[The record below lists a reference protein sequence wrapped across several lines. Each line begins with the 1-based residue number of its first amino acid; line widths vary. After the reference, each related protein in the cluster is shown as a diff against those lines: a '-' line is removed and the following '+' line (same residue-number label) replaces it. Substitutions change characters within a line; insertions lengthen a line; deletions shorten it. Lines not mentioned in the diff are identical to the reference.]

1 MSPRPPAQ
9 MSSEDKSVEPSDL
22 GPPPLSAA
30 IAAAP
35 VGSPVSNDKRPR
47 GRPRKDGTTLQK
59 KKKSRS
65 RGKTVIEDDDSMDGL
80 EATENAMETEVKD
93 DSLEEDI
100 LTEMETNEQSSLLQ
114 RSISEDCASSITSI
128 NLDTKTSNEQL
139 CALCYC
145 GERSSLGQGELK
157 RFDPTQDFTAL
168 RQSPSQAKQDTTDNS
183 EDGNDKSHK
192 QCSTSR
198 RLQQKSPCQTAASLS
213 TCINVPV
220 ASEEQTSRY
229 WDELSQVG
237 LPDDID
243 VQALFEPSG
252 HCWVHHCCAEWSF
265 GVCQADE
272 QVLMNVDKAVLSGVT
287 EHCAYCKHLGAT
299 IKCSEV
305 KCNQLYHYPC
315 AAGAGTFQDFK
326 TLALLCPEHIDQA
339 PERSKEEANCAVC
352 DSPGELLD
360 QLFCTSCG
368 QHYHGACLD
377 IVVTP
382 LKRAGW
388 QCPECKICQTCRH
401 PGDDSKMLVCDICDK
416 GYHTFCLQPA
426 MESIPTNGWRC
437 KNCRVCVDC
446 GARTSTHWHHNC
458 SLCASCYQQQ
468 DHSLSCPLCD
478 KTCYQDSQKD
488 MLHCQMCKRWIHIEC
503 DRSLENAE
511 DISLKECYVC
521 IMCKETEAT
530 MENIQSCANNETVD
544 SVQETTTGVIEVN
557 GTIEEQLSQGGSV
570 HQPVYDINHAGD
582 QTIMT
587 NENDLAAAHAT
598 EHIEPDL
605 AKEALISEKT
615 FQQLDYPTAVTE
627 VQEMEVNE
635 NKPETLLQP
644 QLDEEA
650 QNLKEVVEGSV
661 LVKEEHQLCQN
672 ETQQMDVSVPE
683 VSNNEPTQAATLIKE
698 FPEILLRDK
707 MAQKSEENISQACL
721 GSSVS
726 EAAKAPS
733 ESPSEMSSPVE
744 NKTVKMFAETG
755 NNYTQSNKT
764 SVSSS
769 FVTISVAVSPVTNV
783 SCASATGTFSGI
795 PASTFVPMVP
805 KIGMGKPAI
814 TKRKFSPGR
823 PRMRQGMW
831 ATNAMSSPSWSTD
844 NYEFRESMVK
854 TKQPQNTIWNIKV
867 GRGAGFPG
875 KKRPRGTGHPGRGV
889 RGRSKL
895 KNGIGAAIT
904 PGAGA
909 MEIIVNKDED
919 ENSMHNTVVLF
930 STSDKF
936 TLKQDMCVVC
946 GSFGKGSEGRLLVCS
961 QCGQCY
967 HPYCVSIKITKVVLS
982 KGWRCLECTVCE
994 SCGKASDPGRLL
1006 LCDDCDISYHTYCLD
1021 PPLQTVPKGGWKC
1034 RWCVSCM
1041 QCEAT
1046 SPGFKC
1052 EWQNNYTQ
1060 CAPCASL
1067 AVCPVCNKNYREEEL
1082 IIQCRQCDRWIHA
1095 ICQNLNTEDEVE
1107 TAADN
1112 GYDCFTCR
1120 QYAMASPVTT
1130 SEGTELSL
1138 VTPQF
1143 IVKTKEPEP
1152 TRTYT
1157 QDGVCL
1163 TEMGMSQLQSLSIAP
1178 PRRKRPKPKLKL
1190 KIINQNSVAVLQTP
1204 PDPQSEQSRDM
1215 DGDVD
1220 ESRAADL
1227 MDCDAKS
1234 DTFTSPEREP
1244 ADDDCKGA
1252 EGPDSLKKRK
1262 RKPYRPGIGGF
1273 MVRQRSRTGQN
1284 KTKRSLSRKNST
1296 GSVSQMMAGKE
1307 DVWVEQLTE
1316 VPGDEVAVAP
1326 EIVEKMKKRYRK
1338 KKNKLEEIF
1347 PTYLQEAF
1355 FGKHLL
1361 LASQQSKL
1369 TLDALSDEESSQLP
1383 NRVPIGNVNFL
1394 DPSSDPLLSSATT
1407 RVAVKQ
1413 QGEQVNRDD
1422 PLADLSDVLTT
1433 EDDILGILSDEL
1445 GKTGDESGLDLYTF
1459 QVENSPSPF
1468 AGLDIDPISEDPS
1481 AVSQS
1486 SGGQGSRPL
1495 IEEQLDRI
1503 LSPDLEKIVSDGTI
1517 LSKLYK
1523 IPELEGKEVE
1533 DLFTAVLSPSA
1544 NQAPPPPPP
1553 LPPLP
1558 PPDHGD
1564 GGFTRMPAMNGV
1576 IGPRLQQQTSLAAG
1590 GGRCLTNT
1598 YSSIPQSPF
1607 PNSCRDKNHTFS
1619 QVVTESPNQWV
1630 PSAPAVEAEGDTLN
1644 YTQRSTLK
1652 WEKEE
1657 ALGEMATVAPVL
1669 YTNTNFPNLKEDFPD
1684 WATRVK
1690 QIAKLWRK
1698 ASSQERAPYVQK
1710 ARDNRAALR
1719 INKVQMTSETLRRQ
1733 QQECI
1738 DSVSRTDIDL
1748 PFKDQMKQKESEHE
1762 QEWKLRQQ
1770 MRQKSKQQ
1778 AKIEATQK
1786 LEQVK
1791 HEQQQQQQFG
1801 SQQSSA
1807 GEDSNSPKTNEQ
1819 DSGHLSPLQLPK
1831 EEFTGPQGPGT
1842 SASTSSDDVFLRP
1855 QAPPPTQA
1863 RILQDPFTQPQT
1875 SQPQSP
1881 QFSPTA
1887 NVSRPSSPWDPYAK
1901 MVGTPRPPPVVRRNS
1916 VSSLDSCVVSQSV
1929 TRPSPAAEQIERNRP
1944 SLADETFGAPSP
1956 VGNDPYAKA
1965 PDTPR
1970 PFLTISTDHFS
1981 KPLGLPRPPMN
1992 PDPSGNMSVNANDPF
2007 TKPALRPDMFPRH
2020 QVPHNRLGPLDL
2032 YSRSQPASSPTSIGG
2047 SGPLFKTPMPPLQ
2060 SPQDPYASMPLTPRR
2075 FPVDPYER
2083 TVLTSRPMDNFP
2095 QSPVQAQAIEPYAQ
2109 QPHTPRPV
2117 NEPFSHSQRIPR
2129 QTQSDMFVQQGPM
2142 SRRSPQDPYSQPPGT
2157 PRPTVDPYSQPP
2169 GTPRPTVDPYSQPPG
2184 TPRPTV
2190 DPYSQ
2195 PPGTPRPTVDPY
2207 SQPPGTPRPTVDPYS
2222 QPPGT
2227 PRPTVD
2233 PYSQP
2238 PGTPRPTVDPYSQPP
2253 GTPRPTVDPYSQ
2265 PPGTPRPT
2273 VDPYSQ
2279 PPGTPRPTVDPYS
2292 QPPGTPRPTIDP
2304 YSQPPGTPR
2313 PTVDP
2318 YSQPPG
2324 TPRPTVD
2331 PYSQPPGTPRPTVD
2345 PYSQPPGTPRP
2356 TVDPYSQPPGTPRPT
2371 VDPYSQPPGTP
2382 RPTVDPYS
2390 QPPGTP
2396 RPTVDPYSQ
2405 PPGTPRPTVDPY
2417 SQPPGTPRPAVD
2429 PYSQPPGTPRPTVDP
2444 YSQPPGTPRPAVDP
2458 YSQPPGTPRPI
2469 VDLYSQQPLT
2479 PRPSPQQT
2487 DPYSQ
2492 PPGTPRPLTVNRFV
2506 QSAINQRYSDPYAHP
2521 PVTPRPVVSDHFA
2534 QPPQSPRPVTSDRQ
2548 ALTRPGL
2555 LANQDLFVQPPH
2567 NRVPNLKD
2575 TFVRPADVHYR
2586 VPQGIRQA
2594 GISDDAFSSHA
2605 VRSPADTF
2613 GHMVHDLYDQPP
2625 RTPRSQTNDTFA
2637 PGRLNHDVS
2646 DQQGPASE
2654 SSNFNTSIGSPMNS
2668 HVQQFHTAPPTL
2680 DQGQSVLTSEAQNN
2694 ISTGHMDT
2702 EEKQRQRLRLRELIL
2717 RQQQQKI
2724 AVRQEKGLQEQA
2736 MASAATPLRH
2746 WPQEDLKRQNELFGR
2761 PPPPYPGIVR
2771 LPRVSQVGQ
2780 RFSGLFA
2787 NEPRGRFITDGQFN
2801 RPQFSGDVTRMVMR
2815 PQGPRN
2821 TFAGNGQRPF
2831 ANQEHFLGQHQMQAH
2846 VPSLPQQLRRSLS
2859 VDFTRSL
2866 NAPQVNNGVIIPQ
2879 HFPPRGMQMQ
2889 QHNILGQPFIELR
2902 HRIPENR
2909 PRLPFASL
2917 VPSTSGLDPGSQQ
2930 QRPGGITVPAQ
2941 GTFSPSQGPKPLD
2954 SMSNQQQGI
2963 RNQMENCNNLD
2974 HVNQHHQ
2981 QQMHINHPA
2990 MTLSR
2995 SLSNPPASEAFS
3007 STISLSTRASIQGD
3021 SMVEKLD
3028 SDEPSVKDIDVKDLD
3043 GVRDLEVKDLDD
3055 EDLEN
3060 LNLDPVDGKGDPDL
3074 DNLDNIE
3081 TNDPHLDDLL
3091 KSGEFDL
3098 IAYTDPELDLADK
3111 KDMFNEELELNDPI
3125 DDKLDEQSK
3134 TEEETNCGQLGK
3146 AGEPSDLYPEKEKTI
3161 KPSEET
3167 IETGPKNAMDSVKSE
3182 TGTNNNNHNA
3192 PYDVGTAET
3201 ETKDTITDSTPA
3213 CNSCIGGEL
3222 EMAKEE
3228 ERVDFNQETNGASPG
3243 FSESQSSTQTSVS
3256 IGSNSCSRTGSTPV
3270 LSSLLTEKPSSSGL
3284 SSLGSP
3290 TQIVPSPQSHPNIGI
3305 PQSPNMAISPG
3316 QMSENAI
3323 NQNLQI
3329 GQRLNRSFAQGPS
3342 ASQTFFQVQPPSQ
3355 NYAAGQQPNQNVV
3368 ITNQPG
3374 PSNLSNTQQIVLPQ
3388 TMGLQ
3393 AQRERPLLLEEQPLL
3408 LQDLLEQ
3415 ERQEQQQQR
3424 QMQAMIRH
3432 RSTDSFFPN
3441 IDFDAITDPIMKAK
3455 MVALKGINRVMAQ
3468 SNLGIPPIVMNRFP
3482 FVGQPISST
3491 PSSDSGQNPI
3501 HQGVSPDGNLPPQM
3515 SRPNPPSF
3523 GPGFMNDAQ
3532 NKQYEEWLQET
3543 QQLLQM
3549 QQKYLEEQIGA
3560 HRKSKKALSAK
3571 QRTAKKAGR
3580 EFPEEDA
3587 EQLKH
3592 VTEQQSMV
3600 QKQLEQIRKQQKE
3613 HSELMEEYRIKQQQ
3627 QCSMP
3632 SPTMMPTGSA
3642 QPASVQGGTPSSV
3655 TQQSFS
3661 IMPKQQPQQ
3670 QIQMPVPAQP
3680 NATRMANAPQWQP
3693 CNPNATAPTHVPM
3706 GSPRVQHP
3714 APSQL
3719 PTTSTPSTQAATV
3732 TTNQQSN
3739 VPPRVEFDDNNPFSE
3754 CFQERERRERLREQQ
3769 ERQRVQL
3776 MKEVE
3781 RHRAMQKRME
3791 MEQQQGMA
3799 DLNSPTLSQMPYFN
3813 SDLPCDFMQS
3823 QRPQQQVQQMGLV
3836 PPQQQNLLPQFMN
3849 SSPQT
3854 SFMKCN
3860 DRRPVGAPGYGPE
3873 GHAVPGGCP
3882 PIHPMNQVPTG
3893 LAFPQ
3898 NQPRPPFGPCMPT
3911 GPRGNSDGAQ
3921 FGPDSGMQLPGN
3933 YPGPGQSLIQLY
3945 SNIIPEE
3952 KGKKRRNRKKKK
3964 DDDSDSVK
3972 TPSTPHS
3979 DITAPTT
3986 PCNSD
3991 SAANPPMNLPGD
4003 FVFHQGEHENEELN
4017 QLVNN
4022 SNQHQPPSELE
4033 RQLSS
4038 SASAPHRL
4046 LVQQAGVSSE
4056 ADHSLLN
4063 EGARTNTVKVER
4075 TETTHCHNNSQPK
4088 VETQNSVKVEGK
4100 VSLQQPAALTPSPAA
4115 GANVSG
4121 SKQESGNEL
4130 LKHLLKNKNPPL
4142 PPHQRAEEK
4151 SEDESCMESKLVK
4164 KQSPFEG
4171 QSPPSGLNFDAKVH
4185 QLQKKDSEEE
4195 KKRPKNK
4202 RSQKTAEKTVS
4213 RYKKRKKDEEDRHA
4227 IYPNTDMLMNQL
4239 KQQLTLLPLLE
4250 PTISVNFAY
4259 FPPYGSGQLNGD
4271 NLLTGSFGS
4280 AVLDSV
4286 PDYYSQLIYKQSN
4299 LSNPPT
4305 PPASLPPTP
4314 PPVAR
4319 QKLVN
4324 GFATTEEISGKPG
4337 VIGHHD
4343 VNKGLGPKQ
4352 YQLPFRPEDD
4362 LLARALAHGPKTVDV
4377 PASLPTP
4384 PHNNHE
4390 ELRGQ
4395 EHCGDDD
4402 RDSPDS
4408 FVASSSPE
4416 SVVGME
4422 VSRYPDLSLVKE
4434 EPPDPAPSPVIPM
4447 LPSSTGKGTE
4457 ARRSEVKMEPNFGNM
4472 GSTMF
4477 FGNQF
4482 TQSQNGPKIGFV
4494 SVALTLSPTA
4504 AEDINGVVARVADL
4518 LRIKVPNSYEV
4529 SSAPEPPSMPLIN
4542 AYKFNQALESR
4553 PSFMA
4558 QGFHPGYTGS
4568 VKIMRPVGPTNLPY
4582 MIPTNGT
4589 VALKADNRA
4598 VMNNSTSSKP
4608 QWCRHCDVVVLGNG
4622 VRKTVT
4628 DLPYN
4633 KQDSRDGTSKT
4644 EVDIVF
4650 CSNNCF
4656 VQYAMATQAKAPELK
4671 QQEAASVMVEQPAKE
4686 VTRNTF
4692 HHYNNNTSSL
4702 DVHRLPRI
4710 PENAVSPS
4718 TPIVYFPPAN
4728 MQVLK
4733 HESKPEDLK
4742 VTVKLK
4748 PRPRS
4753 LQADFDGNRPAI
4765 KRWKG
4770 MKWKKWRVQ
4779 IVIPKAH
4786 LKLASEEEID
4796 ELLKKLGTSLKP
4808 EPMPQDYRRCCL
4820 CHEEGDGTTNGAAR
4834 LLNLD
4839 LDLWVHLNCALWSAE
4854 VYETQAGA
4862 LINVEMA
4869 LRRGLSMKC
4878 VFCHK
4883 MGATGTCHRIRCTN
4897 IYHFTCASKA
4907 QCMFFKDKTM
4917 LCSIHKPKGPHEQE
4931 LTYFAVFRRVYVQR
4945 DEVKQVASIVQRGE
4959 RNHTF
4964 RVGGLIFH
4972 AIGQLLPQQMQSFHS
4987 SIALYPV
4994 GYEASRFYWSTRYSN
5009 KRSRYLCSIEE
5020 KDNVPE
5026 FVVRVIEQGHEDL
5039 VLTGSSPKGV
5049 WQKLLEPIARLR
5061 READMLKLFPDYLKG
5076 DDLFGLTVSA
5086 VTRIAESL
5094 PGVENCE
5101 NYTFRYGR
5109 NPLMELPLAINPS
5122 GSARSE
5128 PKMSSH
5134 VKRPH
5139 TLNSTSTSKSFQST
5153 VTGELNAPYSKQF
5166 VHSKSSQYRKMKT
5179 EWKIN
5184 VYLARSRIQGLG
5196 LYAARDIEKHTMVI
5210 EYIGTIIRN
5219 EVANRR
5225 EKLYESQNR
5234 GVYMFRIDSDH
5245 VIDAT
5250 LTGGPARYINH
5261 SCAPNCVAEVV
5272 TFEKGHKIIISSN
5285 RRIQKGEELSYD
5297 YKFDFED
5304 DQHKIPCHCGAVNCR
5319 KWMN

>member
-1 MSPRPPAQ
+1 

-30 IAAAP
+30 LAAAP

-47 GRPRKDGTTLQK
+47 GRPRKDGTTPLQK

-93 DSLEEDI
+93 DSLEENI

-114 RSISEDCASSITSI
+114 RSISEDSDSSITSI

-145 GERSSLGQGELK
+145 GVRSSLGQGELK
-157 RFDPTQDFTAL
+157 RFNPTPDFTVL
-168 RQSPSQAKQDTTDNS
+168 RKSPSQAKQDSTDSS
-183 EDGNDKSHK
+183 EDGNDNNHK

-198 RLQQKSPCQTAASLS
+198 RRLQKSPCHTAAPLS
-213 TCINVPV
+213 TCINVTV

-252 HCWVHHCCAEWSF
+252 HCWVHHCCAEWSSE
-265 GVCQADE
+265 VCQANGP
-272 QVLMNVDKAVLSGVT
+272 VLVNVDKAVLSGIT

-315 AAGAGTFQDFK
+315 AAGAGTFQDIK
-326 TLALLCPEHIDQA
+326 TLTLLCPEHIDQA

-458 SLCASCYQQQ
+458 SLCATCYQQQ
-468 DHSLSCPLCD
+468 DHSLPCPLCD

-503 DRSLENAE
+503 DRSLENTE
-511 DISLKECYVC
+511 DISLKECYIC
-521 IMCKETEAT
+521 TLCKETEAA
-530 MENIQSCANNETVD
+530 MENIQSCDNSKTVD
-544 SVQETTTGVIEVN
+544 SVQETATGVIEIN
-557 GTIEEQLSQGGSV
+557 GTIKEKLPQGESV
-570 HQPVYDINHAGD
+570 HQPDYGINHVGD
-582 QTIMT
+582 QTVVA
-587 NENDLAAAHAT
+587 NENDLAAVHTT
-598 EHIEPDL
+598 ELVEPDL
-605 AKEALISEKT
+605 AKEALVSEKVLE
-615 FQQLDYPTAVTE
+615 QLDCPIAVTE
-627 VQEMEVNE
+627 IQEMEVNE

-650 QNLKEVVEGSV
+650 QNLKDLVEGSV
-661 LVKEEHQLCQN
+661 LVKEELQLCEN
-672 ETQQMDVSVPE
+672 KTELMEVSDPE
-683 VSNNEPTQAATLIKE
+683 VSNNELIQATTLIKE
-698 FPEILLRDK
+698 LPEILLRDK
-707 MAQKSEENISQACL
+707 VAQKSEENISQACL
-721 GSSVS
+721 DSSVS
-726 EAAKAPS
+726 EATKAPS
-733 ESPSEMSSPVE
+733 ESASEMSSPVE

-755 NNYTQSNKT
+755 NNYTHSNKT

-769 FVTISVAVSPVTNV
+769 FVTVSVGVSPVTNV
-783 SCASATGTFSGI
+783 SCASAAGTFSGI

-831 ATNAMSSPSWSTD
+831 ATNTMSSPTWSTD
-844 NYEFRESMVK
+844 SYEFRESMVK
-854 TKQPQNTIWNIKV
+854 TKQPQSTIWNIKV

-895 KNGIGAAIT
+895 KNGIGAAII

-909 MEIIVNKDED
+909 MEMMISKDED

-936 TLKQDMCVVC
+936 TLKQ
-946 GSFGKGSEGRLLVCS
+946 
-961 QCGQCY
+961 
-967 HPYCVSIKITKVVLS
+967 ITKVVLS

-1041 QCEAT
+1041 QCGAT

-1120 QYAMASPVTT
+1120 QYAMATPVTT

-1234 DTFTSPEREP
+1234 DTLTSPEREA

-1252 EGPDSLKKRK
+1252 EGTDNLKKRK

-1296 GSVSQMMAGKE
+1296 GSVSEMMAGKE
-1307 DVWVEQLTE
+1307 DGWVDQLPE
-1316 VPGDEVAVAP
+1316 VPGDEVAAAP

-1347 PTYLQEAF
+1347 PAYLQEAF

-1369 TLDALSDEESSQLP
+1369 SLDALSDEESSQLP
-1383 NRVPIGNVNFL
+1383 NANVNFL

-1407 RVAVKQ
+1407 QVATKQ
-1413 QGEQVNRDD
+1413 QGGQGNGDD
-1422 PLADLSDVLTT
+1422 PLADLSEVLTT

-1445 GKTGDESGLDLYTF
+1445 GKTGDESGLDLCTF

-1468 AGLDIDPISEDPS
+1468 AGLDIGPISEDPS
-1481 AVSQS
+1481 TVSQS

-1495 IEEQLDRI
+1495 TEEQLDRI

-1544 NQAPPPPPP
+1544 NQAPPPPRP

-1558 PPDHGD
+1558 PPPPPDHGD
-1564 GGFTRMPAMNGV
+1564 GAFTRMPAMNGV
-1576 IGPRLQQQTSLAAG
+1576 VGPHLQQQTSLAPG
-1590 GGRCLTNT
+1590 GGRCLTST

-1607 PNSCRDKNHTFS
+1607 TDSSREKNHTFS
-1619 QVVTESPNQWV
+1619 QVVTEPPNPWV

-1684 WATRVK
+1684 WATRAK

-1719 INKVQMTSETLRRQ
+1719 INKVQMTSESLRRQ

-1738 DSVSRTDIDL
+1738 DSVSRPDIDL

-1791 HEQQQQQQFG
+1791 HEQQQQQQQFG
-1801 SQQSSA
+1801 SQQST
-1807 GEDSNSPKTNEQ
+1807 GEDSNSPKAGEQ
-1819 DSGHLSPLQLPK
+1819 DSGHLSPLHLPK
-1831 EEFTGPQGPGT
+1831 EGFTRPRVPGT
-1842 SASTSSDDVFLRP
+1842 SVSTPSDDVFLRP
-1855 QAPPPTQA
+1855 QAPPPTPT
-1863 RILQDPFTQPQT
+1863 RIPLQDPFAQPQT

-1881 QFSPTA
+1881 QFSPAA
-1887 NVSRPSSPWDPYAK
+1887 NASRPSSPWDPYAK

-1916 VSSLDSCVVSQSV
+1916 VSSLDSCAVPQGV
-1929 TRPSPAAEQIERNRP
+1929 TRPSPATEQIERNRP
-1944 SLADETFGAPSP
+1944 SLADESFGAPSS

-1970 PFLTISTDHFS
+1970 PSMTISTDHFS

-2007 TKPALRPDMFPRH
+2007 AKPVHRPDMFPRH
-2020 QVPHNRLGPLDL
+2020 QVSHNRMGPLDL
-2032 YSRSQPASSPTSIGG
+2032 YSRSQPVPGPTGVEGG
-2047 SGPLFKTPMPPLQ
+2047 SGPLFKTPMPPIQ
-2060 SPQDPYASMPLTPRR
+2060 SPQDPYVSMPLTPRR
-2075 FPVDPYER
+2075 TPVDPYER

-2095 QSPVQAQAIEPYAQ
+2095 QSPVQSQSQTIEPYAQ

-2129 QTQSDMFVQQGPM
+2129 QTQSDMFVQQGSM
-2142 SRRSPQDPYSQPPGT
+2142 SRCSPQDPYSQPPGT
-2157 PRPTVDPYSQPP
+2157 PRPTADPYSQPP
-2169 GTPRPTVDPYSQPPG
+2169 GTPRPTADPYSQPPG
-2184 TPRPTV
+2184 TPRPTADPYSQPPATPRPTT

-2195 PPGTPRPTVDPY
+2195 PPGTPRPTADPY
-2207 SQPPGTPRPTVDPYS
+2207 SQPPGTPRPTADPYS

-2227 PRPTVD
+2227 PRPTAD

-2238 PGTPRPTVDPYSQPP
+2238 PGTPRPTADPYSQPSGTPRPTADPYSQPP
-2253 GTPRPTVDPYSQ
+2253 GTPRPTADPYSQ

-2273 VDPYSQ
+2273 ADPYSQ
-2279 PPGTPRPTVDPYS
+2279 PPGTPRPTTDQY
-2292 QPPGTPRPTIDP
+2292 
-2304 YSQPPGTPR
+2304 
-2313 PTVDP
+2313 
-2318 YSQPPG
+2318 
-2324 TPRPTVD
+2324 
-2331 PYSQPPGTPRPTVD
+2331 
-2345 PYSQPPGTPRP
+2345 
-2356 TVDPYSQPPGTPRPT
+2356 
-2371 VDPYSQPPGTP
+2371 
-2382 RPTVDPYS
+2382 
-2390 QPPGTP
+2390 
-2396 RPTVDPYSQ
+2396 
-2405 PPGTPRPTVDPY
+2405 
-2417 SQPPGTPRPAVD
+2417 A
-2429 PYSQPPGTPRPTVDP
+2429 
-2444 YSQPPGTPRPAVDP
+2444 
-2458 YSQPPGTPRPI
+2458 
-2469 VDLYSQQPLT
+2469 QQPLP
-2479 PRPSPQQT
+2479 PRPSPQQA

-2506 QSAINQRYSDPYAHP
+2506 QSAVNQRYSDPYAQP
-2521 PVTPRPVVSDHFA
+2521 PVTPRPVVSDPFA
-2534 QPPQSPRPVTSDRQ
+2534 QPPHSPRPVISDRQ
-2548 ALTRPGL
+2548 TLTRPGL
-2555 LANQDLFVQPPH
+2555 LANQDLFVPPPH

-2575 TFVRPADVHYR
+2575 TFVRPADVR
-2586 VPQGIRQA
+2586 CRAPQGPRQA
-2594 GISDDAFSSHA
+2594 GMPDEAFSPHASA
-2605 VRSPADTF
+2605 VRPAADTF
-2613 GHMVHDLYDQPP
+2613 GRMVHDPYDQPP
-2625 RTPRSQTNDTFA
+2625 RTPRPQTNDTFA
-2637 PGRLNHDVS
+2637 PGRLNHDIN
-2646 DQQGPASE
+2646 DQQGPASDSTNF
-2654 SSNFNTSIGSPMNS
+2654 SSSTGSPMNS
-2668 HVQQFHTAPPTL
+2668 QVQQFHAVPQTL
-2680 DQGQSVLTSEAQNN
+2680 DQGQSVLTSEAQSNV
-2694 ISTGHMDT
+2694 STGHMDT

-2717 RQQQQKI
+2717 RQQQQKN

-2736 MASAATPLRH
+2736 MTSAATPLRH

-2771 LPRVSQVGQ
+2771 LPRVPQAGQ
-2780 RFSGLFA
+2780 RFSGLFSS
-2787 NEPRGRFITDGQFN
+2787 EPRGRFITDGQFN
-2801 RPQFSGDVTRMVMR
+2801 RPQFSGDVARMVMR

-2821 TFAGNGQRPF
+2821 SFAGTGQRPF
-2831 ANQEHFLGQHQMQAH
+2831 ANQEHFLGQRQMQAH
-2846 VPSLPQQLRRSLS
+2846 VPGLPQQLRRSLS

-2866 NAPQVNNGVIIPQ
+2866 NNPQMNNGVIIPQ

-2902 HRIPENR
+2902 HRVPENR
-2909 PRLPFASL
+2909 PRLSFASL
-2917 VPSTSGLDPGSQQ
+2917 VPSTSGLDPVSQQ
-2930 QRPGGITVPAQ
+2930 QRPGGITVPVQ
-2941 GTFSPSQGPKPLD
+2941 GAFSPSQGPKPLD
-2954 SMSNQQQGI
+2954 SVSNQQQGM

-2974 HVNQHHQ
+2974 QLNEH
-2981 QQMHINHPA
+2981 QMHINHPA
-2990 MTLSR
+2990 MPLSR
-2995 SLSNPPASEAFS
+2995 SLSNPHAGETFS
-3007 STISLSTRASIQGD
+3007 STVSLSARASTQGD
-3021 SMVEKLD
+3021 GMVEKLD
-3028 SDEPSVKDIDVKDLD
+3028 SDEPSVKDLDVKDLD

-3060 LNLDPVDGKGDPDL
+3060 LNLDQVDGKGDPDL

-3098 IAYTDPELDLADK
+3098 IAYTDPELDLGDK

-3134 TEEETNCGQLGK
+3134 TEEETKYDQVAK
-3146 AGEPSDLYPEKEKTI
+3146 AGEPSDRCPEKEE
-3161 KPSEET
+3161 KPSEGS
-3167 IETGPKNAMDSVKSE
+3167 IERSPKDLKNSVKSE
-3182 TGTNNNNHNA
+3182 SGTSDGNHDA
-3192 PYDVGTAET
+3192 PYSAGTAET
-3201 ETKDTITDSTPA
+3201 ETIDTVTDSAPTS
-3213 CNSCIGGEL
+3213 NSCIGGEL
-3222 EMAKEE
+3222 EMPKEE
-3228 ERVDFNQETNGASPG
+3228 ERVDCNQEIKGASPG
-3243 FSESQSSTQTSVS
+3243 FSDSQSSTQTSIS
-3256 IGSNSCSRTGSTPV
+3256 IGSNSCNLTGSTPV
-3270 LSSLLTEKPSSSGL
+3270 LSSLLTEKSTNSGL
-3284 SSLGSP
+3284 ASLGSP
-3290 TQIVPSPQSHPNIGI
+3290 TQILPSPQSHPNIGI
-3305 PQSPNMAISPG
+3305 SQSPNTAISPG
-3316 QMSENAI
+3316 QMPENAI

-3329 GQRLNRSFAQGPS
+3329 GQRLNRSFSQGPS
-3342 ASQTFFQVQPPSQ
+3342 ANQTFFQVQPPSQ
-3355 NYAAGQQPNQNVV
+3355 DYTAGQQPSQNVV

-3374 PSNLSNTQQIVLPQ
+3374 PSNLSNTQQIMLPQ

-3468 SNLGIPPIVMNRFP
+3468 SNLGMPPIVMNRFP
-3482 FVGQPISST
+3482 FVGQPMSST
-3491 PSSDSGQNPI
+3491 QSGDSGQNPI

-3532 NKQYEEWLQET
+3532 KKQYEEWLQET

-3627 QCSMP
+3627 QCPMAS
-3632 SPTMMPTGSA
+3632 STMMPTGSA
-3642 QPASVQGGTPSSV
+3642 QPPSVQGGAPSSV

-3661 IMPKQQPQQ
+3661 VMPKQQPQQ
-3670 QIQMPVPAQP
+3670 QIQMPVPTQP

-3693 CNPNATAPTHVPM
+3693 CNPNAAAPTHIPM
-3706 GSPRVQHP
+3706 GTPRMQHP
-3714 APSQL
+3714 APPQL
-3719 PTTSTPSTQAATV
+3719 PMTSTPSTEATTV

-3754 CFQERERRERLREQQ
+3754 SFQERERRERLREQQ
-3769 ERQRVQL
+3769 ERQRIQL

-3799 DLNSPTLSQMPYFN
+3799 DLNTPTLSQMPYFT

-3823 QRPQQQVQQMGLV
+3823 QRPQQVQQMGLV

-3849 SSPQT
+3849 SPSQT
-3854 SFMKCN
+3854 SFMQCN
-3860 DRRPVGAPGYGPE
+3860 DRRPMGAPFGPE
-3873 GHAVPGGCP
+3873 GHAIPGGCP
-3882 PIHPMNQVPTG
+3882 PIHPMNQVTSG
-3893 LAFPQ
+3893 LGFPQ
-3898 NQPRPPFGPCMPT
+3898 NQPRPPFEPCMPA
-3911 GPRGNSDGAQ
+3911 GSQGNNDGAQ
-3921 FGPDSGMQLPGN
+3921 FAPDSGMQLPSN

-3986 PCNSD
+3986 PSVSD
-3991 SAANPPMNLPGD
+3991 PAANAPGNISGD
-4003 FVFHQGEHENEELN
+4003 FVFNQGEHESEENN

-4022 SNQHQPPSELE
+4022 SNEHQPPSELE

-4038 SASAPHRL
+4038 SVSAPHRL
-4046 LVQQAGVSSE
+4046 MVQQAGLPSE
-4056 ADHSLLN
+4056 TDHSLSN
-4063 EGARTNTVKVER
+4063 EGARTNTVKVEQ
-4075 TETTHCHNNSQPK
+4075 TESTHCHDNSQPK

-4100 VSLQQPAALTPSPAA
+4100 VSLQQPAVSTHNPAA

-4164 KQSPFEG
+4164 KPSPFEG
-4171 QSPPSGLNFDAKVH
+4171 QSPPGGFNFDAKVS

-4202 RSQKTAEKTVS
+4202 RSQKTTEKTVS

-4227 IYPNTDMLMNQL
+4227 IYPNTDILMNQL

-4343 VNKGLGPKQ
+4343 VSKGLGPKQ

-4447 LPSSTGKGTE
+4447 LPSSTGKGSE
-4457 ARRSEVKMEPNFGNM
+4457 ARRSEVKMEPTFGNM

-4482 TQSQNGPKIGFV
+4482 AQSQNGPKIGFV
-4494 SVALTLSPTA
+4494 SVALTLTPTA

-4553 PSFMA
+4553 PSLMA
-4558 QGFHPGYTGS
+4558 QGSHPGFAGPI
-4568 VKIMRPVGPTNLPY
+4568 KIMRPVGPTSLPY
-4582 MIPTNGT
+4582 MIPANGT

-4598 VMNNSTSSKP
+4598 VMNSSTSSKP

-4644 EVDIVF
+4644 EADIVF

-4656 VQYAMATQAKAPELK
+4656 VQYAMATQAKTPESK
-4671 QQEAASVMVEQPAKE
+4671 QQEVASVVVEQPAKD

-4710 PENAVSPS
+4710 QENAVSPS
-4718 TPIVYFPPAN
+4718 TPTIYFPPAN
-4728 MQVLK
+4728 LQVLK
-4733 HESKPEDLK
+4733 QEPKPEDLK

-4753 LQADFDGNRPAI
+4753 LQGDLDNNRPAV

-4808 EPMPQDYRRCCL
+4808 EPMPRDFRRCCL

-4839 LDLWVHLNCALWSAE
+4839 LDLWVHLNCALWSTE

-5061 READMLKLFPDYLKG
+5061 KEADMLKLFPDYLKG

-5128 PKMSSH
+5128 PKMSTH
-5134 VKRPH
+5134 VKRFVLRPH